1 MNEAEQ
7 VAWAEQIENAARQ
20 GVPKPCLADK
30 QPLSTEDA
38 YRILQCR
45 AELRS
50 ADRIIGFKGAL
61 TNESAQAIFRAAEPV
76 IGLLFESA
84 ERVSGV
90 IDSTEFKKGMIET
103 ELGFRLTKRITEPL
117 RAVDQ
122 LQAVID
128 EMALM
133 VELVDLD
140 FAQFPPTLADLIVHN
155 AAAKSFIRGQSKP
168 FAEFTNQSQ
177 LRLEES
183 GICLQEGTASEVLG
197 DQRQGLMWMINTA
210 MTLGYRLDAGLWLMT
225 GSVGRVSLL
234 RPGRY
239 GLVCDG
245 FETLTF
251 EVV

>member
-1 MNEAEQ
+1 MNKAEQ

-61 TNESAQAIFRAAEPV
+61 TNESAQATFRAAEPV
-76 IGLLFESA
+76 IGLLFDSA
-84 ERVSGV
+84 
-90 IDSTEFKKGMIET
+90 EFKKGMIET

-225 GSVGRVSLL
+225 GSVGSVSLL

-239 GLVCDG
+239 GLFCDG